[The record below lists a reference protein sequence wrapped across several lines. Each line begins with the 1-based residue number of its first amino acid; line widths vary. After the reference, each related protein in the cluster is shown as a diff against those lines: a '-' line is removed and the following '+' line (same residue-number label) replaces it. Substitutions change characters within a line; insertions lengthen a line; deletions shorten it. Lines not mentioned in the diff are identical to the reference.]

1 MDMEG
6 VPGDDFFVT
15 LGQYASDQEVVE
27 RILSARALA
36 WQGPQNMIMRHLPFN
51 IKATERSMLYSYRS
65 TNVNHHDAVLIP
77 HSLVHSSHT

>member
-1 MDMEG
+1 MATDGPCLPTANVTGAYPMDMEG

-36 WQGPQNMIMRHLPFN
+36 WQGPQNYDN
-51 IKATERSMLYSYRS
+51 ATFAIQYQSNG
-65 TNVNHHDAVLIP
+65 T
-77 HSLVHSSHT
+77 